1 MRYRHGGQMTRP
13 DVSGRADRLLV
24 IIPDRLTALIEKGE
38 IIDRYYNPGELFREV
53 HLLTTTDDRPD
64 AVRLQKTVGRA
75 KLYLHNLP
83 AGRKLFQRSLGWQP
97 LLLKGWIERGISLAK
112 AIAPDL
118 VRTYNNFLE
127 GYLAKKIK
135 DTLDIPYLISLH
147 GVWDRDPMITTRQKI
162 MKIFLKKFERI
173 SLRNSDAVIAVYQP
187 ILRYAREYGAKNIHL
202 IYNAV
207 AGRNISIKAHYRP
220 SRPPRLITINRQ
232 VAEKNPENIIRAVQN
247 IDCRYLIVGDGLYHD
262 RLVALAKK
270 LDCHEKIE
278 FVKAMP
284 NEELCGLLKDY
295 DIMVA
300 HCDYW
305 GISKTTIEAALT
317 GLPIILNK
325 HPVEPI
331 PDLDGDWL
339 LLCDNT
345 PEAYGNAIRNL
356 LANETLRS
364 EYGRKA
370 QQHALS
376 HFDPDRMENEVVALY
391 KKVLD
396 AIKPK
401 ESHEARP

>member
-1 MRYRHGGQMTRP
+1 MTRP

-53 HLLTTTDDRPD
+53 HLLSTTDDRPD
-64 AVRLQKTVGRA
+64 AVRLQKTVGGA

-83 AGRKLFQRSLGWQP
+83 AGRKLFLRSLGWQP
-97 LLLKGWIERGISLAK
+97 LLLKGWIKRGISLAK

-118 VRTYNNFLE
+118 VRTHNNFLE

-135 DTLDIPYLISLH
+135 DSLDIPYVISLH

-187 ILRYAREYGAKNIHL
+187 IFRYAREYGAKNIHL

-207 AGRNISIKAHYRP
+207 ASRNISTKAHYQP

-284 NEELCGLLKDY
+284 NKELCGLLKDY

-345 PEAYGNAIRNL
+345 PAGYGSAIRTL
-356 LANETLRS
+356 LESESLRS
-364 EYGRKA
+364 EYGKKA
-370 QQHALS
+370 RAHALA
-376 HFDPDRMENEVVALY
+376 HFDPDKMEQDLVALY
-391 KKVLD
+391 RDVL
-396 AIKPK
+396 ASAASR
-401 ESHEARP
+401 ESHEPVS